1 MDMSLPL
8 AVKMVIQFITM
19 TTSTAFTVLPAPP
32 AKKEYKAS
40 GVRAP
45 ALWWSV
51 AISMPKEDVTMDST

>member
-1 MDMSLPL
+1 MGGGPIGDDVDDKMLPH
-8 AVKMVIQFITM
+8 A
-19 TTSTAFTVLPAPP
+19 VLPAPP